1 MLFIVLGL
9 HWRPAPV
16 SRPPQQFLD
25 PLRNI
30 MQGKL
35 PTLGAFYH
43 HMFVMPELSEN
54 VAAKVTIQQ
63 TTISEA
69 SQAV

>member
-1 MLFIVLGL
+1 MVAGL
-9 HWRPAPV
+9 HWRPTMT
-16 SRPPQQFLD
+16 SRPPPQFLD

-54 VAAKVTIQQ
+54 LVSKAVVVAPSSATV
-63 TTISEA
+63 S
-69 SQAV
+69 